1 MSSFSKNMV
10 IIALVLTGIVAIGAI
25 IDLAMGIPFGRNI
38 LLDIMF
44 LLGAGMIGYMGY
56 ETFKDYS

>member
-10 IIALVLTGIVAIGAI
+10 IIALVLTGIVAIGAA

-38 LLDIMF
+38 LLDVMF